1 MTRAGGRQRG
11 SGRSDPEEGGDLFV
25 RALARGLSILTLFYV
40 EHPEWGLNAI
50 TDRTGMS
57 KTTAYRMLRTLEARD
72 FLVYDTKTER
82 YHLGGAMFPAA
93 YLAMS
98 YVGFVRAA
106 HPFLER
112 LGRTTGE
119 MVELTVGSAEGAV
132 VVDEVPTMNPFRLN
146 RPTGRIL
153 DSLGNSSFRLHVAY
167 RPQAEQ
173 RRILETLQDQSA
185 PNAPAPL
192 EEVMRRLAAEKD
204 AGLAYDL
211 EEQDQGVCAVSAPVL
226 EHDGSL
232 KAVVTIVAPAER
244 FGARVRRAKV
254 EALRSTAAEMTKHL
268 TGRAAGG

>member
-1 MTRAGGRQRG
+1 MTRTGGRQRG
-11 SGRSDPEEGGDLFV
+11 SGRAGSEEAGDLFV
-25 RALARGLSILTLFYV
+25 RALARGLSILTLFDV

-57 KTTAYRMLRTLEARD
+57 KTTVYRMLRTLEARG

-106 HPFLER
+106 HPFLEQ
-112 LGRTTGE
+112 LGKTTGE

-132 VVDEVPTMNPFRLN
+132 VVDEVPTTNPFRLN

-153 DSLGNSSFRLHVAY
+153 SSLGNSSFRLHVAY
-167 RPQAEQ
+167 RPLSEQ
-173 RRILETLQDQSA
+173 RRIAETFQNQLTPSTLAD
-185 PNAPAPL
+185 L
-192 EEVMRRLAAEKD
+192 EEVMRRLAAERE
-204 AGLAYDL
+204 AGLAYDI
-211 EEQDQGVCAVSAPVL
+211 EEEDQGVCAVSAPIF
-226 EHDGSL
+226 ERDRSL

-244 FGARVRRAKV
+244 FGPRARRAKV
-254 EALRSTAAEMTKHL
+254 EALKSTAAELTKYL
-268 TGRAAGG
+268 AGRTSGS